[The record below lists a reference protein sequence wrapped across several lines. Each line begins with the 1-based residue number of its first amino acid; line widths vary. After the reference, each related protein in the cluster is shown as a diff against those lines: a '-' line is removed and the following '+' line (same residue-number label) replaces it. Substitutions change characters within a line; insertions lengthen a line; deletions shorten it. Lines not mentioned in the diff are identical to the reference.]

1 MKHLLKMS
9 DLTPDEVAHILDV
22 ADELKAQQKAGGTE
36 PLLKGKSVALMFS
49 KNSTRTRTS
58 FEVGVYQL
66 GGLGNYMNAA
76 TELQSSRGEPLKDTA
91 RVLGR
96 YYDCV
101 VWRTYRQSDLEEFA
115 EFAGVPVIN
124 GLTDYAHPC
133 QVLAD
138 LMTIRERRG
147 ALAGQKLCFVGDG
160 SNMANSLIVGGLLSG
175 MKVDCVCPHG
185 YRPAADVLMFAHK
198 YGSAFR
204 LLEDP
209 AEGVKDA
216 DVVVTAVWN
225 TARPGTQDSEQRL
238 REIFADI
245 GILGMTGS
253 REIAAAVRY
262 LRSRRR
268 HTRQEYQLSDVY
280 QHIGYELYGSE
291 CDAARQKGIEQKI
304 RRAIQKAQSHLAA
317 RGSED
322 FYDEIFTEYASRLFD
337 FGQVQQEMRM
347 LQGKGSQSGKINTKK
362 FFEGILLKLE
372 D

>member
-76 TELQSSRGEPLKDTA
+76 TELQSGRGEPLKDTA

-225 TARPGTQDSEQRL
+225 TAAPGTSESESRL
-238 REIFADI
+238 RDFA
-245 GILGMTGS
+245 GFQLTSGLLK
-253 REIAAAVRY
+253 AAKPDCMVLHSCPLTAARRSLLPS
-262 LRSRRR
+262 LRPTPTRSSPRLRTVCTSRRLCWR
-268 HTRQEYQLSDVY
+268 YCWRESKICNEKGAVAKWLQIKNEIDFPERGCLS
-280 QHIGYELYGSE
+280 H
-291 CDAARQKGIEQKI
+291 
-304 RRAIQKAQSHLAA
+304 
-317 RGSED
+317 
-322 FYDEIFTEYASRLFD
+322 F
-337 FGQVQQEMRM
+337 
-347 LQGKGSQSGKINTKK
+347 
-362 FFEGILLKLE
+362 LL
-372 D
+372 